1 MERNELLNINL
12 SPLTKPTTTFP
23 VYLYEQASQGVSGNN
38 SGQSHVYVY
47 PTTITAASDISISY
61 IRKPSNVVWGFT
73 VGTLGQYLYSS
84 STSTQFELLDT
95 EQTEV
100 TLRILAYAGVILNEP
115 QLTQQAGSVVQAE
128 NINSKN

>member
-1 MERNELLNINL
+1 
-12 SPLTKPTTTFP
+12 
-23 VYLYEQASQGVSGNN
+23 
-38 SGQSHVYVY
+38 VY

-73 VGTLGQYLYSS
+73 VGALGQYLYSS